1 MRQKAEIS
9 FCSSKPSIL
18 LRFRT
23 FTHLRRPKSNI
34 QKIFSPPKEY
44 GKGEKLLVK
53 SFEIWLGIVVIV
65 DTDVMVEFLRD
76 SADTAK
82 ALKTIKP
89 ENLAISAVTRME
101 LLVGAWNNAELRK
114 IEKSLDAIQEIAISE
129 DISAKAVDLIR
140 KYAKSHGLK
149 IPDAIIA
156 ATAID
161 QSVQLFTYNV
171 RDFKFIKGLTLYSV

>member
-1 MRQKAEIS
+1 M
-9 FCSSKPSIL
+9 
-18 LRFRT
+18 
-23 FTHLRRPKSNI
+23 
-34 QKIFSPPKEY
+34 
-44 GKGEKLLVK
+44 
-53 SFEIWLGIVVIV
+53 VIV
-65 DTDVMVEFLRD
+65 DTDVVVEFLRG
-76 SADTAK
+76 SAATGK

-101 LLVGAWNNAELRK
+101 LLVGAWNNTELSK

-156 ATAID
+156 ATAMD
-161 QSVQLFTYNV
+161 QSFQLFTYNV
-171 RDFKFIKGLTLYSV
+171 RDFKFIKGLSLYSP

>member
-1 MRQKAEIS
+1 
-9 FCSSKPSIL
+9 
-18 LRFRT
+18 
-23 FTHLRRPKSNI
+23 
-34 QKIFSPPKEY
+34 
-44 GKGEKLLVK
+44 
-53 SFEIWLGIVVIV
+53 
-65 DTDVMVEFLRD
+65 MVEFLRD
-76 SADTAK
+76 SADAAT
-82 ALKTIKP
+82 ALKAIRP

-129 DISAKAVDLIR
+129 DISTKAVELIR

-161 QSVQLFTYNV
+161 QSVPLFTYNV

>member
-1 MRQKAEIS
+1 M
-9 FCSSKPSIL
+9 
-18 LRFRT
+18 
-23 FTHLRRPKSNI
+23 
-34 QKIFSPPKEY
+34 
-44 GKGEKLLVK
+44 
-53 SFEIWLGIVVIV
+53 VIV
-65 DTDVMVEFLRD
+65 DTDVIVEFLRD
-76 SADTAK
+76 SPDAAK
-82 ALKTIKP
+82 ALKAIKP

-114 IEKSLDAIQEIAISE
+114 IEKSLDAIQEISISE

-140 KYAKSHGLK
+140 NYAKSHGLK

-161 QSVQLFTYNV
+161 QSVHLFTYNI

>member
-1 MRQKAEIS
+1 M
-9 FCSSKPSIL
+9 
-18 LRFRT
+18 
-23 FTHLRRPKSNI
+23 
-34 QKIFSPPKEY
+34 
-44 GKGEKLLVK
+44 
-53 SFEIWLGIVVIV
+53 VIV

-76 SADTAK
+76 SADAAK
-82 ALKTIKP
+82 ALRVIKA

-114 IEKSLDAIQEIAISE
+114 IEKALDAIQEFAISE
-129 DISAKAVDLIR
+129 DISTKAVDLIR

-156 ATAID
+156 ATAMD
-161 QSVQLFTYNV
+161 QSFQLFTYNV